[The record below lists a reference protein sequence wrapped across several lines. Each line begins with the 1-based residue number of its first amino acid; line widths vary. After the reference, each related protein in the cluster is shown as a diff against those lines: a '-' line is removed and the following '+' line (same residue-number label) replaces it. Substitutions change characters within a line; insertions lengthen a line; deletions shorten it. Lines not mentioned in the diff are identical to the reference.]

1 MNIVDKMD
9 MVIKVENAKQD
20 FRFITGLFADVA
32 LDVLKVIE
40 CVLDA
45 IEEKGE
51 WIMKMMNLP
60 IKEVNDWIERNQL
73 NEKKLI
79 LKQISF

>member
-51 WIMKMMNLP
+51 
-60 IKEVNDWIERNQL
+60 
-73 NEKKLI
+73 
-79 LKQISF
+79 